1 MLTAFTF
8 RTNNL
13 HWLKS
18 EPGYTTLMLNLV
30 GYVWSQRQRRLI
42 KQFDKRE
49 IL

>member
-18 EPGYTTLMLNLV
+18 EPGYTTQICQSLDWRV
-30 GYVWSQRQRRLI
+30 VTAPTPTHKSVY
-42 KQFDKRE
+42 KTHH
-49 IL
+49 